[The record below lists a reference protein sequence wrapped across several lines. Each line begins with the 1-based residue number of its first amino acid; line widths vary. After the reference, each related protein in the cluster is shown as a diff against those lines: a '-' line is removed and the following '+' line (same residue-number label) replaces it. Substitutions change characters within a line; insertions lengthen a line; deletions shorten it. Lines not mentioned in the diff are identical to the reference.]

1 LHTNQLCLGGFTVAL
16 IATIHKGTRSPQDA
30 PQRHAKGA
38 ARVEARGDGNAPE
51 RNVEPRRAHTSSAT
65 HFSGQHDADREAK
78 PSRDPAER
86 QPTMKKLVA
95 IRSQAR
101 ALTQPPRKSPPAK
114 APPPSK
120 AEKGF
125 LQAAAFKRKFP
136 LLASTPSAKRKARQA
151 ATAYGAELSRKGGK
165 R

>member
-1 LHTNQLCLGGFTVAL
+1 
-16 IATIHKGTRSPQDA
+16 
-30 PQRHAKGA
+30 
-38 ARVEARGDGNAPE
+38 
-51 RNVEPRRAHTSSAT
+51 
-65 HFSGQHDADREAK
+65 
-78 PSRDPAER
+78 
-86 QPTMKKLVA
+86 MKKLVA
-95 IRSQAR
+95 IRPQAR

-120 AEKGF
+120 AEMGF

-165 R
+165 L

>member
-1 LHTNQLCLGGFTVAL
+1 MNAAAVYGGRLCARAYNIGRAQPKQPRQDLCAGCAGCAAAQPAQPNPL
-16 IATIHKGTRSPQDA
+16 PLSGTSPDE
-30 PQRHAKGA
+30 PT
-38 ARVEARGDGNAPE
+38 
-51 RNVEPRRAHTSSAT
+51 PRRT
-65 HFSGQHDADREAK
+65 
-78 PSRDPAER
+78 PAER

>member
-1 LHTNQLCLGGFTVAL
+1 
-16 IATIHKGTRSPQDA
+16 
-30 PQRHAKGA
+30 
-38 ARVEARGDGNAPE
+38 
-51 RNVEPRRAHTSSAT
+51 
-65 HFSGQHDADREAK
+65 
-78 PSRDPAER
+78 
-86 QPTMKKLVA
+86 MKKHLVTIA
-95 IRSQAR
+95 PKR